1 MRCRGVQGV
10 AKPAFLGGFLCC
22 GLLRVAPYCAPS
34 GIRVVSNANVSLK
47 IGRGGLSPRSADRLW
62 GPLVL
67 ITFRWSPSASGQMPS
82 TLRGGPYS
90 LLGKIG

>member
-1 MRCRGVQGV
+1 MCCRGLLGV
-10 AKPAFLGGFLCC
+10 ADTAFLKDFLCS
-22 GLLRVAPYCAPS
+22 GLPCIAPYCAPS